1 MADLVTVLLPQI
13 NAEVEYHLGSNHPL
27 RHEVALNA
35 LQQLLVWKMDT
46 VALAVAE
53 AILEVVNCCVDIT
66 GNSVRVG
73 DQVAYVSE
81 NLDSHLTVGTVT
93 AVAPLH
99 KKVTIH
105 RTYTVSSDEVALIV
119 VPKESSNDPT

>member
-1 MADLVTVLLPQI
+1 MVDLVTVLLPQI

-53 AILEVVNCCVDIT
+53 AILETTVNADKV
-66 GNSVRVG
+66 
-73 DQVAYVSE
+73 E
-81 NLDSHLTVGTVT
+81 VT
-93 AVAPLH
+93 AILAQRS
-99 KKVTIH
+99 K
-105 RTYTVSSDEVALIV
+105 
-119 VPKESSNDPT
+119 